1 MVAGRIGLALCALVA
16 LHAEARGV
24 SPYLPLHQSPE
35 IERAIERLLILADM
49 PVLKRPI
56 AAATVFDAL
65 DKGCAR
71 DALLCEQVKRYLTGY
86 MRTAGIEHLS
96 VDAGVGGGTP
106 TVLPNEH
113 GMDSDSS
120 YQISAGAFWQPSDHV
135 LLNGGVF
142 AYEGDTT
149 PTGSFVSIGSEYM
162 QVDIGYRDHWL
173 SPMTDSAMLLSTQ
186 APTMPTLTVS
196 NYTPISR
203 AGLQYEVFIG
213 EMSESSHIAY
223 GDAYTTGR
231 PRIFG
236 VHLSIAPLP
245 GWSLGVSRIMQY
257 GGGDRPDAFS
267 DLLRAFFN
275 PSSYDNTINGNQEE
289 FGNQVAA
296 LTSRFLYQGAVPFA
310 VYFEYAGED
319 TSTLSN
325 LRLGNAA
332 LSAGLDFPLLGKN
345 LALKFEVSEWQNA
358 WYIHGVYQDGLR
370 NDDHVIGH
378 WGGDWRTLGDG
389 VGARTFMVQVAWE
402 PKFGGLLEGTYRSL
416 DNQLYSGQP
425 YVPGSNF
432 DLRYSHQWRQ
442 FLTGAE
448 VTFGRDVFGA
458 TYGRVSAF
466 LRF

>member
-1 MVAGRIGLALCALVA
+1 MVAGRIVLACCALVA
-16 LHAEARGV
+16 MNAAARGV

-35 IERAIERLLILADM
+35 IERAIERLLILADV

-56 AAATVFDAL
+56 AAATVVDAL
-65 DKGCAR
+65 DKGCER
-71 DALLCEQVKRYLTGY
+71 DALLCEQVKRYLASY
-86 MRTAGIEHLS
+86 MRTAGLEHLS
-96 VDAGVGGGTP
+96 VDVGFGGGTP
-106 TVLPNEH
+106 TVLPNQH

-120 YQISAGAFWQPSDHV
+120 YAVSAGAFWQASDHV
-135 LLNGGVF
+135 LLNGGIV

-162 QVDIGYRDHWL
+162 QMDIGYRDHWL
-173 SPMTDSAMLLSTQ
+173 SPMTDSAMILSTQ
-186 APTMPTLTVS
+186 APTMPTLSVS
-196 NYTPISR
+196 NYQPISR
-203 AGLQYEVFIG
+203 VGFQYEVFIG

-223 GDAYTTGR
+223 GDGYTAGR

-257 GGGDRPDAFS
+257 GGGARPAGFS

-296 LTSRFLYQGAVPFA
+296 LTSRFVFPGTMPFA

-332 LSAGLDFPLLGKN
+332 LSAGIDFPLLGKN
-345 LALKFEVSEWQNA
+345 VALKLEVSEWQNA
-358 WYIHGVYQDGLR
+358 WYVHGIYQDGLR

-378 WGGDWRTLGDG
+378 WGGDWRVLGDDA
-389 VGARTFMVQVAWE
+389 GARSWMVQVAWE
-402 PKFGGLLEGTYRSL
+402 PKFGGLIEGTYRSL
-416 DNQLYSGQP
+416 DNQLYTNQP

-432 DLRYSHQWRQ
+432 DLRYTHQWRQ
-442 FLTGAE
+442 FLMGAE
-448 VTFGRDVFGA
+448 LCFGRDVFGA
-458 TYGRVSAF
+458 DYSRVSGF